1 MSESFATLLDES
13 LETLDMKQGSIV
25 SGVVLDV
32 DKDWVTVHVGL
43 KSEGIISLDEF
54 RDNDG
59 NTDINVG
66 DDVEVALEAVEDGY
80 GETRISREKARKIST
95 WKMLEDALESGE
107 FVTGKIHNRVKG
119 GFSVEVEVVKAF
131 LPGSLVDVR
140 PVKEAPDIENTV
152 QEFKVIKLDYKRNN
166 VVLSRKA
173 VLEKNNSAVKIE
185 LLKNLDEGQIIKGV
199 VKNITDY
206 GAFVDL
212 GGIDGLLHITDISW
226 SRVTNPSEHL
236 TIGEEIDVK
245 VLSFDKEKLRVSL
258 GLKQIQNDPWE
269 NVESNYSVGGIYEAQ
284 VSNITDY
291 GCFAQLEEG
300 IEGLIHLSELDWTSK
315 NIHPSKVVDMDQK
328 IKVMILEIDNDKRR
342 ISLGLKQLTENPWEN
357 VKDHYEISK
366 DYECSVSNISDLGV
380 SLSMNTD
387 HDGFIPTNEL
397 SWLKK
402 PPHPS
407 KIVQTNDKLKVKV
420 LEIDDEKSRLGCS
433 LKQLKNKI
441 LNQVPGTAEAS
452 DQEYRITDLAID
464 FAEDVPKLSENKINE
479 IVQIAE
485 QNGAIAKVSSIHV
498 NCWIGTHNK
507 LTTSLK
513 MLKQNFGLSDN
524 EIQNNVVFIGDSPN
538 DSTMFGFFKNSVGVA
553 NVVEL
558 ISSIENQPNKS
569 QTDQ

>member
-269 NVESNYSVGGIYEAQ
+269 NVESNYSVGGIYEAK
-284 VSNITDY
+284 VSNIADY

-315 NIHPSKVVDMDQK
+315 NIHPSKVVEMDQK

-342 ISLGLKQLTENPWEN
+342 ISLGLKQTKSNPWTEFAN
-357 VKDHYEISK
+357 KYGIGDK
-366 DYECSVSNISDLGV
+366 
-380 SLSMNTD
+380 
-387 HDGFIPTNEL
+387 
-397 SWLKK
+397 
-402 PPHPS
+402 
-407 KIVQTNDKLKVKV
+407 VQGKVK
-420 LEIDDEKSRLGCS
+420 S
-433 LKQLKNKI
+433 
-441 LNQVPGTAEAS
+441 
-452 DQEYRITDLAID
+452 ITDFGIFIGLEGDIDGLIHLSDISEDDDPKEALDEYKKDQKLECIVFAID
-464 FAEDVPKLSENKINE
+464 AERERISLKLSE
-479 IVQIAE
+479 
-485 QNGAIAKVSSIHV
+485 
-498 NCWIGTHNK
+498 
-507 LTTSLK
+507 
-513 MLKQNFGLSDN
+513 
-524 EIQNNVVFIGDSPN
+524 
-538 DSTMFGFFKNSVGVA
+538 
-553 NVVEL
+553 
-558 ISSIENQPNKS
+558 
-569 QTDQ
+569 